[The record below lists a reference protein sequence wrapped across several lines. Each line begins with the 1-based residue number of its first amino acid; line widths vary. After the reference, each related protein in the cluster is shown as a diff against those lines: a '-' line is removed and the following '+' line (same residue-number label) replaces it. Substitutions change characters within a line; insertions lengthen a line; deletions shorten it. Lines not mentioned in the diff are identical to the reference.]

1 MGYMGYGPRLPRRTI
16 DHRRGLP
23 RLPEG
28 APLDLD
34 ECGGR
39 ALVRRRLE
47 NGLRLV
53 GRQRYAMDAAPC
65 AAFRAVAR
73 EGARRPSTS
82 FYRGDS
88 RRKRRGARRRRQRAR
103 AVGYMGYMG
112 HVGEGGVGTKL

>member
-1 MGYMGYGPRLPRRTI
+1 MGYMGYGPRLPNRTI

-39 ALVRRRLE
+39 ALVRRRLK

-53 GRQRYAMDAAPC
+53 GRQRYAMDAAP
-65 AAFRAVAR
+65 R

-82 FYRGDS
+82 WTGS
-88 RRKRRGARRRRQRAR
+88 RESKF
-103 AVGYMGYMG
+103 
-112 HVGEGGVGTKL
+112 GGVTVQ

>member
-1 MGYMGYGPRLPRRTI
+1 MGVSLSYYERSQNDGAAKRANGLYGLWPEAAESN
-16 DHRRGLP
+16 HRPSTRAAPLAGG
-23 RLPEG
+23 G

-73 EGARRPSTS
+73 SRGRP
-82 FYRGDS
+82 
-88 RRKRRGARRRRQRAR
+88 
-103 AVGYMGYMG
+103 
-112 HVGEGGVGTKL
+112 

>member
-1 MGYMGYGPRLPRRTI
+1 MVDMVDGPRLPIRTI

-53 GRQRYAMDAAPC
+53 GRQRYAMDAAP
-65 AAFRAVAR
+65 R

-82 FYRGDS
+82 WTGS
-88 RRKRRGARRRRQRAR
+88 RESKFGGATVQ
-103 AVGYMGYMG
+103 
-112 HVGEGGVGTKL
+112 

>member
-1 MGYMGYGPRLPRRTI
+1 MTGRKAAKRANGLYGLWPEAPIGTI

-73 EGARRPSTS
+73 SRGRP
-82 FYRGDS
+82 
-88 RRKRRGARRRRQRAR
+88 
-103 AVGYMGYMG
+103 
-112 HVGEGGVGTKL
+112 

>member
-1 MGYMGYGPRLPRRTI
+1 MGYMGYGPRLPNRTI

-28 APLDLD
+28 APLDLC
-34 ECGGR
+34 ECDGR

-53 GRQRYAMDAAPC
+53 GRQRYAMDAAP
-65 AAFRAVAR
+65 R

-82 FYRGDS
+82 WTGS
-88 RRKRRGARRRRQRAR
+88 RESKF
-103 AVGYMGYMG
+103 
-112 HVGEGGVGTKL
+112 GGVTVQ

>member
-1 MGYMGYGPRLPRRTI
+1 MTGQPSAPMGYMGYGPRLPIGTI

-28 APLDLD
+28 APLDLE

-65 AAFRAVAR
+65 AAFRAVAH
-73 EGARRPSTS
+73 EGARRPSTT
-82 FYRGDS
+82 FLS
-88 RRKRRGARRRRQRAR
+88 RR
-103 AVGYMGYMG
+103 
-112 HVGEGGVGTKL
+112 

>member
-1 MGYMGYGPRLPRRTI
+1 MGYMGYGPRLPNRTI

-53 GRQRYAMDAAPC
+53 GRQRYAMDAAP
-65 AAFRAVAR
+65 R

-82 FYRGDS
+82 WTGS
-88 RRKRRGARRRRQRAR
+88 RESKF
-103 AVGYMGYMG
+103 
-112 HVGEGGVGTKL
+112 GGVTVQ

>member
-1 MGYMGYGPRLPRRTI
+1 MTGRKAAKRANGLYGLWPEAA
-16 DHRRGLP
+16 DWNHRPSTTRAAP
-23 RLPEG
+23 LPEG
-28 APLDLD
+28 APLDLE

-82 FYRGDS
+82 FLS
-88 RRKRRGARRRRQRAR
+88 RR
-103 AVGYMGYMG
+103 
-112 HVGEGGVGTKL
+112 

>member
-1 MGYMGYGPRLPRRTI
+1 MGYMGYGPRLPSRTI

-65 AAFRAVAR
+65 AAFRAVPLPAWSL
-73 EGARRPSTS
+73 RR
-82 FYRGDS
+82 YL
-88 RRKRRGARRRRQRAR
+88 RQA
-103 AVGYMGYMG
+103 
-112 HVGEGGVGTKL
+112 T

>member
-1 MGYMGYGPRLPRRTI
+1 MGYMGYGPRLPSRTI

-53 GRQRYAMDAAPC
+53 GRQRYAMDAAP
-65 AAFRAVAR
+65 R

-82 FYRGDS
+82 WTGS
-88 RRKRRGARRRRQRAR
+88 RESKF
-103 AVGYMGYMG
+103 
-112 HVGEGGVGTKL
+112 GGVTVQ

>member
-1 MGYMGYGPRLPRRTI
+1 MGYMGYGPRLPIRTI

-39 ALVRRRLE
+39 ALVRRRLAL
-47 NGLRLV
+47 GLRLV

-73 EGARRPSTS
+73 EGARRQQ
-82 FYRGDS
+82 RELMRDAL
-88 RRKRRGARRRRQRAR
+88 RRA
-103 AVGYMGYMG
+103 
-112 HVGEGGVGTKL
+112 

>member
-1 MGYMGYGPRLPRRTI
+1 MPRGALRASPTI

-23 RLPEG
+23 RAAEG
-28 APLDLD
+28 VPLDLG
-34 ECGGR
+34 EYGGR

-82 FYRGDS
+82 FLS
-88 RRKRRGARRRRQRAR
+88 RR
-103 AVGYMGYMG
+103 
-112 HVGEGGVGTKL
+112 

>member
-1 MGYMGYGPRLPRRTI
+1 MGYMGYGPRLPIGTI

-23 RLPEG
+23 RLPEA

-53 GRQRYAMDAAPC
+53 GRQRYAAMDAAPC

-82 FYRGDS
+82 FWS
-88 RRKRRGARRRRQRAR
+88 RS
-103 AVGYMGYMG
+103 
-112 HVGEGGVGTKL
+112 

>member
-1 MGYMGYGPRLPRRTI
+1 MVETLAVGVSLSYYERSQNDGAEGSQARQWAIWVMARGCRVEPSTI
-16 DHRRGLP
+16 DEGCPACRRAP
-23 RLPEG
+23 
-28 APLDLD
+28 PLDLD

-82 FYRGDS
+82 FLS
-88 RRKRRGARRRRQRAR
+88 RR
-103 AVGYMGYMG
+103 
-112 HVGEGGVGTKL
+112 

>member
-1 MGYMGYGPRLPRRTI
+1 MTGRKAAKRANGLYGLWPEAAHSN
-16 DHRRGLP
+16 HRPSTRAAPLAGG
-23 RLPEG
+23 R
-28 APLDLD
+28 PLDLD

-82 FYRGDS
+82 FLS
-88 RRKRRGARRRRQRAR
+88 RR
-103 AVGYMGYMG
+103 
-112 HVGEGGVGTKL
+112 

>member
-1 MGYMGYGPRLPRRTI
+1 MGYMGYGPRLPNRTI

-34 ECGGR
+34 EYGER

-47 NGLRLV
+47 IGLRLV

-73 EGARRPSTS
+73 EGARRPS
-82 FYRGDS
+82 
-88 RRKRRGARRRRQRAR
+88 RGAASHGRHWLFKVAF
-103 AVGYMGYMG
+103 AY
-112 HVGEGGVGTKL
+112 LLS

>member
-1 MGYMGYGPRLPRRTI
+1 MTGRKAAKRANGLYGLWPEAAESN
-16 DHRRGLP
+16 HRPSTRAAPLAGG
-23 RLPEG
+23 G

-47 NGLRLV
+47 IGLRLV

-65 AAFRAVAR
+65 AAFRAVAH

-82 FYRGDS
+82 FLS
-88 RRKRRGARRRRQRAR
+88 RR
-103 AVGYMGYMG
+103 
-112 HVGEGGVGTKL
+112 

>member
-1 MGYMGYGPRLPRRTI
+1 MTGRKAAKRANGLYGLWPEAAESN
-16 DHRRGLP
+16 HRPSTRAAPLAGG
-23 RLPEG
+23 R
-28 APLDLD
+28 PLDLD

-82 FYRGDS
+82 FLS
-88 RRKRRGARRRRQRAR
+88 RR
-103 AVGYMGYMG
+103 
-112 HVGEGGVGTKL
+112 